1 MWFVWFIVNA
11 RNLIPV
17 CLSMQWVSAW
27 NVAPPSRFLSRKIPV
42 AAIVIESMLH
52 TVHTIVIQSV
62 LHTLQCTGTCFGPTT
77 FQMPMSSP
85 IFLQTMNHVE
95 IMENKRSS
103 LVVLLCKQWCHWQ
116 VSQCFVLNH
125 CNVTAHFTWC
135 KMHDTTICY
144 MLMGLWF
151 QKDWKMG
158 SNCNRYKNGTLI

>member
-1 MWFVWFIVNA
+1 MQEIWFPSASQCNESVLETLHCQVGFSLVKYQ
-11 RNLIPV
+11 LLPL
-17 CLSMQWVSAW
+17 LSSQCC
-27 NVAPPSRFLSRKIPV
+27 
-42 AAIVIESMLH
+42 
-52 TVHTIVIQSV
+52 TVHTIVIESV

-144 MLMGLWF
+144 MLMGLWL